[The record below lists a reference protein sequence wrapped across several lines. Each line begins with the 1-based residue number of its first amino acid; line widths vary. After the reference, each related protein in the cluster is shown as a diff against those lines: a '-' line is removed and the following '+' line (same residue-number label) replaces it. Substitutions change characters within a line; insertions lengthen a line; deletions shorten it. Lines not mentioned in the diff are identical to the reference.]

1 MLKATFDIVP
11 ASGMP
16 QEWGNTFLL
25 MEVGEKTF
33 NYVVYNRNSSQVL
46 ALRQYSLDFI
56 PDKSTHESLQEIL
69 KEDEWLQQSF
79 REAFVIYNYA
89 DSNLLPERYFHIDMS
104 KPATELV
111 YGNARRGL
119 MLSEKVQGWNLY
131 NIYRIPRETHA
142 LLQQKFAA
150 GKYWHYYTL
159 FLTQQKNNNE
169 DEGKESIHV
178 IVAADQF
185 VVAVFKEK
193 KLALLQT
200 YGYQTPD
207 DVSFHLLAICSQL
220 QLNPEEVKMY
230 ISGLIDE
237 QSTLYLELLKYFLQ
251 LEWELA
257 PARLN
262 LPQEFSQY
270 PQHYFSPLMKMAL
283 CV

>member
-1 MLKATFDIVP
+1 MLKATFDLVQS
-11 ASGMP
+11 AGMP
-16 QEWGNTFLL
+16 KEWGNIFLL

-33 NYVVYNRNSSQVL
+33 NYIVYNRSTSQVL

-56 PDKSTHESLQEIL
+56 PGKSTHEALLEIL
-69 KEDEWLQQSF
+69 KEDEWLQQPF
-79 REAFVIYNYA
+79 RESFVIYHFA

-111 YGNARRGL
+111 YGNARKGL
-119 MLSEKVQGWNLY
+119 LLSEKVQGWGLY

-159 FLTQQKNNNE
+159 FLTQHRNND
-169 DEGKESIHV
+169 DESGEMIHV
-178 IVAADQF
+178 IIAADQF

-193 KLALLQT
+193 KLSLLQT
-200 YGYQTPD
+200 YNYQTPD
-207 DVSFHLLAICSQL
+207 DVSYHLLAICGQL
-220 QLNPEEVKMY
+220 ELNPESIKVY
-230 ISGLIDE
+230 VSGLVDE

-251 LEWELA
+251 LEWELV
-257 PARLN
+257 PARVK